1 MINFYGKKKRISLA
15 IKKIISI
22 FALAIG
28 NDMQS
33 SLKEMRK

>member
-1 MINFYGKKKRISLA
+1 MIKFYGKKKRISLA
-15 IKKIISI
+15 TKKIISI